1 MNADD
6 SDFAAKQRFC
16 GTFSQFKPIFREL
29 KRNNPLPSSHK
40 HLLYMVFTASCIAKA
55 KKFHFS

>member
-6 SDFAAKQRFC
+6 ADFAVKQRFC
-16 GTFSQFKPIFREL
+16 GTFSRFKPFFANFNL
-29 KRNNPLPSSHK
+29 NKTQPLSQK
-40 HLLYMVFTASCIAKA
+40 HILYMVLTASCIAKA